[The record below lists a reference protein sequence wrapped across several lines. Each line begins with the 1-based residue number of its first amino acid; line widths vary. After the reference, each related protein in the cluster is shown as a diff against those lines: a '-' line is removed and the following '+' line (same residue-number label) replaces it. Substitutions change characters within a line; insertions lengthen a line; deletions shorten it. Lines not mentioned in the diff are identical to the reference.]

1 MPTRNVMVITAA
13 MLLSIICYSKV
24 PQNQYAQF
32 YERATKVLGQRYVE
46 EVDQE
51 VLFQGAMNGMMAT
64 LDEHSNYL
72 PPRQYEGLDAIL
84 NQEFG
89 GLGIQIEG
97 VEDSTELRIITPV
110 LGSPALEQGLQAGDI
125 IVKIGDLYT
134 KDIPQDES
142 LDLLRGPEDTSV
154 HISISREGVIDL
166 LDFEVTRKIIRT
178 STLRGYQRNENGQW
192 NHSLP
197 EPADDIL
204 YMHVTDFGQRTTEE
218 VKQLI
223 LGIKEMGGYTGI
235 VLELRGNG
243 GGLLS
248 SAVSIC
254 DLFIDEA
261 NVVEVQYRDKN
272 MNREYS
278 STVEATV
285 DPTTPMVVLI
295 DRDSA
300 SASEITAACL
310 QDHSRALVIG
320 ERSYGKGSVQDVVE
334 LDSTGDRHAIK
345 YTVAHYVRPSGIN
358 IHRSK
363 PIDQMAE
370 NEPWGVQPN
379 DGYEIP
385 LDEEQR
391 LDYLKDKRA
400 RFIIKPAGISK
411 EPEDNAEITSI
422 EFEDQNDSYV
432 DPHLQRAIEYL
443 QSRRQ

>member
-1 MPTRNVMVITAA
+1 M
-13 MLLSIICYSKV
+13 
-24 PQNQYAQF
+24 
-32 YERATKVLGQRYVE
+32 
-46 EVDQE
+46 
-51 VLFQGAMNGMMAT
+51 
-64 LDEHSNYL
+64 
-72 PPRQYEGLDAIL
+72 
-84 NQEFG
+84 
-89 GLGIQIEG
+89 
-97 VEDSTELRIITPV
+97 
-110 LGSPALEQGLQAGDI
+110 
-125 IVKIGDLYT
+125 
-134 KDIPQDES
+134 
-142 LDLLRGPEDTSV
+142 
-154 HISISREGVIDL
+154 
-166 LDFEVTRKIIRT
+166 
-178 STLRGYQRNENGQW
+178 
-192 NHSLP
+192 
-197 EPADDIL
+197 
-204 YMHVTDFGQRTTEE
+204 
-218 VKQLI
+218 KQLI

-235 VLELRGNG
+235 VLDLRGNG

-379 DGYEIP
+379 DGYEMP